1 MDKENIVP
9 QMKKRKVSES
19 KELEQTLLQMSN
31 KISNYMENHMEKK
44 VSTADD
50 AFMEFIKLQFN
61 NIPENEKNV
70 RRKLIMDAL
79 TAPLS
84 EK

>member
-1 MDKENIVP
+1 
-9 QMKKRKVSES
+9 MKKRKVSKS
-19 KELEQTLLQMSN
+19 KELEQTLLQMSK
-31 KISNYMENHMEKK
+31 KISNYMEKK